1 MSGIRYRKSMR
12 KLVCLWFVFAIV
24 VGAQA
29 QVLETP
35 YKAKMLVPTYDTIH
49 IDSVSINSSFFKVL
63 DKNGTSID
71 AATYEVNFP
80 KGLLL
85 FKKEYPLPPDS
96 IRIRY
101 LKFPEHLT
109 KKYSIYDDARVL
121 TTNIRQP
128 KLFSISPVIA
138 NRFVPFDGLN
148 TSGSITRGIT
158 VGNNQNS
165 VVNSNLDLQISGKIS
180 DKVSLRASIQDNN
193 IPLQEGGYSQK
204 LDEFDQV
211 FMELFSDR
219 WAIRAGD
226 LFLENKGSQFLNFNK
241 KVQGLSSRF
250 NFGSDET
257 TQTSLFAAAALVRGQ
272 YAKSNFT
279 GLEGN
284 QGPYKLKGPN
294 GELYVLVISGSERV
308 YVNGVL
314 LERGENNDYTI
325 DYNAGELLFTPVFP
339 ITSEMRIAVEY
350 QYSERSY
357 NRIVTYAGG
366 SVTAEKWNISTA
378 VYAESDLKNQPL
390 QQTLTQE
397 QLAILQTAGDD
408 AASTYASSAYVDT
421 YAASK
426 VLYKKTTTNG
436 VTYFVYSNNAE
447 DVLYNVRFT
456 LLGPN
461 QGDYVL
467 TNASVVGKLFEY
479 VAPINGVKQG
489 NYDPVIKLVPPT
501 KLQIATVTGA
511 IHPNDKTTFDWELA
525 LSENDANLF
534 SSQNDNNNKGLAGK
548 WNLKQRLLSKI
559 WQLDAS
565 SSFQYVQENF
575 KTVERLTSIEFARD
589 WNLGVFTGNQ
599 SIFSAKLDA
608 QLPKKGNLAYQYEN
622 LGLTNN
628 FTGNRHQLSGAFQ
641 LKNWNL
647 QQQGSVMKSN
657 STLAATTFIREQ
669 FTSKWQRNKNWI
681 GSSLRL
687 EDNQEQLKSTR
698 LLTPLS
704 QRFTE
709 WGAFLGRG
717 DSTKVYAQIGYL
729 QRQTDS
735 IQSGLLQAVSRSH
748 SYYLKSKILQSDER
762 DLAVFI
768 NYRRLEFND
777 PAKKNQPSLNS
788 RMVYNDNFG
797 DKLVQ
802 TTTAYET
809 ASGAIAQQE
818 FTYIEVPPGQG
829 VYAWIDYNSNGI
841 QELEEFEV
849 APFPDQAK
857 FVRVYL
863 PSQVFLQTHQ
873 NKFAESVSWNPIIWR
888 SKSGFKRVLSYLYN
902 QTAFSIDRKLERNGD
917 QFNLNPFSSSGA
929 NLLGLQQNFRNSFF
943 INRGKQNHS
952 ITYTFLESKVQNLLS
967 FGSQSSQNTA
977 HQLQYNHLIAK
988 TWLLGFTAKTA
999 NSSLSVSDYIARN
1012 YTIDSYFV
1020 SPKLSYIFSQNASLD
1035 VFVEQQNKKN
1045 QLGDL
1050 EQLKQTRIGSSFSY
1064 SGEKKVTLTG
1074 EYSYYNNSF
1083 SGNAFTPA
1091 AFQMLEGLQPGQNS
1105 TWRLLA
1111 QKNLTQYLELNLNY
1125 QGRKSENSPV
1135 VHIGSVQLRA
1145 YF

>member
-1 MSGIRYRKSMR
+1 MHKLIFLVVVLGIVR
-12 KLVCLWFVFAIV
+12 A
-24 VGAQA
+24 GQA
-29 QVLETP
+29 QQLETP
-35 YKAKMLVPTYDTIH
+35 YKSKMLAPTFDTIH

-63 DKNGTSID
+63 D
-71 AATYEVNFP
+71 ATNTPIPSEQYEVNYP
-80 KGLLL
+80 KSVLL
-85 FKKEYPLPPDS
+85 FKKKYPLPSDS

-128 KLFSISPVIA
+128 KLFSLSPVTA

-257 TQTSLFAAAALVRGQ
+257 TQTSLFATAALVRGQ

-279 GLEGN
+279 GREGN

-397 QLAILQTAGDD
+397 QLAVLQTAGDD

-548 WNLKQRLLSKI
+548 WNLKQRLLSKK

-575 KTVERLTSIEFARD
+575 KTIERLTSIEFARD
-589 WNLGVFTGNQ
+589 WNLGLFTGNQ

-641 LKNWNL
+641 LGTWSIH
-647 QQQGSVMKSN
+647 QQGSVMKSD
-657 STLAATTFIREQ
+657 SQLATTTFIREQ
-669 FTSKWQRNKNWI
+669 LTTKWQRNKNWI

-687 EDNQEQLKSTR
+687 ENNQEQLKTPR

-717 DSTKVYAQIGYL
+717 DSTKVYAQLGYL
-729 QRQTDS
+729 NRRTDS
-735 IQSGLLQAVSRSH
+735 IQNGLLKEASRSH

-762 DLAVFI
+762 DLGVFI
-768 NYRRLEFND
+768 NYRRLEFTE

-788 RMVYNDNFG
+788 RILYNDNFG

-829 VYAWIDYNSNGI
+829 VYAWIDYNGNGI

-873 NKFAESVSWNPIIWR
+873 NKFSESVSWNPMIWR
-888 SKSGFKRVLSYLYN
+888 TSSGFKRMLSYLYN

-1035 VFVEQQNKKN
+1035 IFVEQQNKQN

-1050 EQLKQTRIGSSFSY
+1050 EQLKQTRIGSSFTY
-1064 SGEKKVTLTG
+1064 SGEKKVTLNG
-1074 EYSYYNNSF
+1074 EYSYYNNAF
-1083 SGNAFTPA
+1083 TGNAYTPA
-1091 AFQMLEGLQPGQNS
+1091 AFQMLEGLQPGKNS

>member
-1 MSGIRYRKSMR
+1 MSGIRYRKGMC
-12 KLVCLWFVFAIV
+12 KLVWLWFVLGIG

-35 YKAKMLVPTYDTIH
+35 YKAKMLEPTYDTIR
-49 IDSVSINSSFFKVL
+49 IDSVSINASFFKVL
-63 DKNGTSID
+63 TKNGEPID
-71 AATYEVNFP
+71 PASYEINFP
-80 KGLLL
+80 ESYLV
-85 FKKEYPLPPDS
+85 FKKNYPLVTDS

-128 KLFSISPVIA
+128 KLFSLSPVTT

-193 IPLQEGGYSQK
+193 IPLQSGGYSQK

-211 FMELFSDR
+211 FMEMYSDR

-226 LFLENKGSQFLNFNK
+226 LFLENKESRFLTFNK

-250 NFGSDET
+250 NFGTEET
-257 TQTSLFAAAALVRGQ
+257 TQTSVFAAAALVKGQ
-272 YAKSNFT
+272 YAKSSFT
-279 GLEGN
+279 GKEGN

-308 YVNGVL
+308 YVNGIL
-314 LERGENNDYTI
+314 LERGENKDYTI
-325 DYNAGELLFTPVFP
+325 DYNAGELLFTPIFP
-339 ITSEMRIAVEY
+339 ITSDMRIAVEY

-357 NRIVTYAGG
+357 NRFVTYAGG
-366 SVTAEKWNISTA
+366 RVGQEKWNISTA
-378 VYAESDLKNQPL
+378 IYAESDLKNQPL
-390 QQTLTQE
+390 QQTLTEE

-408 AASTYASSAYVDT
+408 TDAMYASSAYIDS

-426 VLYKKTTTNG
+426 VLYKKTTVNG
-436 VTYFVYSNNAE
+436 VTYFVYSNNP
-447 DVLYNVRFT
+447 DDILYNVRFT

-467 TNASVVGKLFEY
+467 ANASVVGKLFEY

-501 KLQIATVTGA
+501 KIQVATISGG
-511 IHPNDKTTFDWELA
+511 INPNEKTTFDWELA
-525 LSENDANLF
+525 LSQNDANLF
-534 SSQNDNNNKGLAGK
+534 STQNDNNKGLAGK
-548 WNLKQRLLSKI
+548 WNIKQRLISKK
-559 WQLDAS
+559 WQLNAS

-575 KTVERLTSIEFARD
+575 KTVERLNNIEFARD
-589 WNLGVFTGNQ
+589 WNLVVFTGNQ

-608 QLPKKGNLAYQYEN
+608 QFPKKGTLAYQYEN

-657 STLAATTFIREQ
+657 SSLAATTFIREQ

-687 EDNQEQLKSTR
+687 EDNQEQRISTR

-709 WGAFLGRG
+709 WGAFMGRG

-735 IQSGLLQAVSRSH
+735 IQNGLLQAVSRSH
-748 SYYLKSKILQSDER
+748 SYYLKSKILQSEER

-788 RMVYNDNFG
+788 RLIYNDNFG

-829 VYAWIDYNSNGI
+829 VYAWIDYNGNGI

-888 SKSGFKRVLSYLYN
+888 STSGFKRVLSYLYN

-917 QFNLNPFSSSGA
+917 QFNLNPFSSAGA

-1035 VFVEQQNKKN
+1035 VFVEQQNKENK
-1045 QLGDL
+1045 LGDL
-1050 EQLKQTRIGSSFSY
+1050 EQLNQTRIGSSFSY
-1064 SGEKKVTLTG
+1064 AGEKKVTLTG

-1083 SGNAFTPA
+1083 VGNAFTPA